1 MFEGPVTGNI
11 PEVLDNGEVTDGT
24 HVTAG
29 QLALALTP
37 YAQVTDLAVNTA
49 ASGNNAA
56 AIQSLDDRVTAEL
69 ASKLDSSALAPAIA
83 PLATAAAL
91 ATTDGQVAAH
101 GSSIAALQSSLTTGL
116 SNKADQSAFDVLEGV
131 VATKSTPDGVD
142 LKLSNYST
150 TAAMNGSIASAN
162 NATLATVAA
171 NYGLKTVVDQHSL
184 DIAARITPLEVD
196 TKVANAL
203 LGAVTAAAL
212 ASELASRDASIS
224 GLQASKADASAL
236 TAYALQ
242 SAVDTSSEVDSKI
255 AAALLDAVTTAALDA
270 ALLGKADAS
279 ALASL
284 LSTVDGLDT
293 PLDVD
298 TKIANALLGLATE
311 AFVAAQLA
319 SRDASIT
326 ALQGAKADAA
336 LLASYATNA
345 ALSASK
351 TAVQSAFDAILAE
364 LAALQLSGS
373 GVVNAPAWAGF
384 TTWELL
390 RGSSVV
396 RNLHFV
402 APLSAALANG
412 DDTLSITADCYSVA
426 AADAAIAAALLA
438 YYTSSQVDTL
448 LGDYRTGTAQDAE
461 TTSAITAAL
470 LAYYTAAQVDALL
483 GDYRTAS
490 AQDTQ
495 TQAAIAGALLA
506 YRTGPDQDVFTTN
519 QITSALVAYRS
530 AADQDT
536 ATASSIAAALLSYYT
551 IAQVDGLLAGKLGVT
566 EAASALQIAVR
577 FPDDGG
583 ADEVVAAIGEQILAP
598 TDVSLSNWTVRPSS
612 GCSVVLATHTAGVS
626 VDGYTLA
633 LAANPWN
640 IVRTYNLTPGRELLF
655 ACRYRLGTA
664 SNFVVYVSE
673 ADNVYDPL
681 YGSFAGDQ
689 GAWSTAKMYFTA
701 PPNGVAKLHF
711 GAHFQAPGLP
721 NQTAGTVDVYGL
733 QILDATLEA
742 GNTNTAEEN
751 TAASALLLKHEFL
764 DGGADDVTLATLG
777 EVLLEPT
784 LTTLGN
790 FLVRSNS
797 QSSVASASLK
807 LRLPA
812 GGLRHDPQRLRLQ
825 HRPRLHADAGETLL
839 LRLPVPAGHGLQLGD
854 VRQRGRQRLRGR
866 HRHLP
871 RHALAGR
878 LEHGAP
884 GLLGAAGRNREA
896 ALRSLRRLHPRAGA
910 AVGGHAGPVQHADQG
925 QRLRGRVCLSD
936 GPAGGLAGPHGLGHA
951 GRAHRAGQRGLR
963 PAAVQ
968 RRELHRRVHHGRRG
982 QRGPAELRHGNHG
995 QPR

>member
-11 PEVLDNGEVTDGT
+11 AEVLDNGEVTDGT

-212 ASELASRDASIS
+212 ASELASQDASIS

-255 AAALLDAVTTAALDA
+255 AAALLGAVTTAALDT

-279 ALASL
+279 ALAAL

-298 TKIANALLGLATE
+298 TKIANALLGLATK

-326 ALQGAKADAA
+326 ALQASKADAT

-345 ALSASK
+345 ALSASE
-351 TAVQSAFDAILAE
+351 TALQSALDAILAE
-364 LAALQLSGS
+364 LAALQLSGG

-390 RGSSVV
+390 RGSNVV

-426 AADAAIAAALLA
+426 AADAALAAALLA

-461 TTSAITAAL
+461 TTGATL

-495 TQAAIAGALLA
+495 TQAAITGALLA

-536 ATASSIAAALLSYYT
+536 ATTSSIAAALLSYYT

-583 ADEVVAAIGEQILAP
+583 ADEVVAAIGEQILGP
-598 TDVSLSNWTVRPSS
+598 TDVSLSNWTVRPS
-612 GCSVVLATHTAGVS
+612 SVVLATHTAGVS
-626 VDGYTLA
+626 VDGYTL
-633 LAANPWN
+633 
-640 IVRTYNLTPGRELLF
+640 
-655 ACRYRLGTA
+655 
-664 SNFVVYVSE
+664 
-673 ADNVYDPL
+673 
-681 YGSFAGDQ
+681 
-689 GAWSTAKMYFTA
+689 
-701 PPNGVAKLHF
+701 
-711 GAHFQAPGLP
+711 
-721 NQTAGTVDVYGL
+721 
-733 QILDATLEA
+733 
-742 GNTNTAEEN
+742 
-751 TAASALLLKHEFL
+751 
-764 DGGADDVTLATLG
+764 
-777 EVLLEPT
+777 T
-784 LTTLGN
+784 LTGT
-790 FLVRSNS
+790 
-797 QSSVASASLK
+797 
-807 LRLPA
+807 
-812 GGLRHDPQRLRLQ
+812 
-825 HRPRLHADAGETLL
+825 
-839 LRLPVPAGHGLQLGD
+839 
-854 VRQRGRQRLRGR
+854 RGTSC
-866 HRHLP
+866 
-871 RHALAGR
+871 
-878 LEHGAP
+878 AP
-884 GLLGAAGRNREA
+884 TT
-896 ALRSLRRLHPRAGA
+896 
-910 AVGGHAGPVQHADQG
+910 
-925 QRLRGRVCLSD
+925 
-936 GPAGGLAGPHGLGHA
+936 
-951 GRAHRAGQRGLR
+951 
-963 PAAVQ
+963 
-968 RRELHRRVHHGRRG
+968 
-982 QRGPAELRHGNHG
+982 
-995 QPR
+995 